1 MTIKNLSIFLFLVL
15 LNAGCSEIIKPVDTA
30 AEKQILY
37 LGNGTEPQD
46 LDPHVVTGVPES
58 KILMALLEG
67 LVIRHPN
74 GLSPLPGIAEKWN
87 VSNDGK
93 TYTFFLRDNAIWS
106 NGDPVTANDFVYSWR
121 RMLTPSLG
129 SKYPDMLYDVIGAE
143 DFNKGLLKDFS
154 KVGVKALDIGT
165 LEVSLR
171 NPAPYFLELLCH
183 YTTRPVHR
191 PTIEKFGEIDSL
203 GSQWTRPGNFVG
215 NGPFKLSSWEL
226 NKLLVVKKSLT
237 YWDADNVQLN
247 EIHFFPVDNAT
258 REDLMFRSGKLHVTS
273 TVPQEKIEVYKEKY
287 PENLKIDPYYGT
299 YYYRFNTNKE
309 PFDNKLVRQALS
321 LSIDRKQ
328 IVDKV
333 QKGGQAEAFSFTP
346 PDKNAF
352 YPSTKLEYDPVRARE
367 LLVQAGYEEGT
378 FPSFE
383 LLYNTSEGHQKLAQ
397 AIQQMWKKNLNVD
410 VTLTNT
416 DWKVYLSKMSIG
428 DFSVARAGWIGDY
441 VDPKSFLDMMVTGRG
456 NNQTG
461 WSSNRYDSLLLKG
474 ANSSSQEERFSFFDE
489 AEHILMDE
497 LPVLPIYT
505 YTRIYMLHPD
515 VQGWDSNLLDNH
527 PYQYL
532 SIRKNIK

>member
-106 NGDPVTANDFVYSWR
+106 NGDSVTANDFVYSWR

-309 PFDNKLVRQALS
+309 PFDDKLVRQALS

>member
-1 MTIKNLSIFLFLVL
+1 MTIKNLSIFLFLVF

>member
-15 LNAGCSEIIKPVDTA
+15 LSAGCSEIIKPVDTA

-106 NGDPVTANDFVYSWR
+106 NGDSVTANDFVYSWR

-309 PFDNKLVRQALS
+309 PFDDKLVRQALS

>member
-154 KVGVKALDIGT
+154 KVGVKALDVGT

>member
-15 LNAGCSEIIKPVDTA
+15 LSASCSEIIKPVDTA

-106 NGDPVTANDFVYSWR
+106 NGDLVTANDFVYSWR

-154 KVGVKALDIGT
+154 KVGVKALDAAT

-273 TVPQEKIEVYKEKY
+273 TVPQEKIEVYKKKY
-287 PENLKIDPYYGT
+287 PENLKIDPFYGT

-461 WSSNRYDSLLLKG
+461 WSSNQYDSLLLKG

-515 VQGWDSNLLDNH
+515 VEGWDSNLLDNH

-532 SIRKNIK
+532 SIRKNLK

>member
-15 LNAGCSEIIKPVDTA
+15 LSASCSEIIKPVDTA

-154 KVGVKALDIGT
+154 KVGVKALDAAT

-333 QKGGQAEAFSFTP
+333 QKGGQAVAFSFTP

-515 VQGWDSNLLDNH
+515 VEGWDSNLLDNH

-532 SIRKNIK
+532 SIRKNLK

>member
-474 ANSSSQEERFSFFDE
+474 ANSSFQEERFSFFDE

>member
-287 PENLKIDPYYGT
+287 PENLKIDPFYGT

-505 YTRIYMLHPD
+505 YTRIYMIHPD

>member
-1 MTIKNLSIFLFLVL
+1 MTIKNLSIFLFLVF

-505 YTRIYMLHPD
+505 YTRIYMIHPD

>member
-309 PFDNKLVRQALS
+309 PFDDKLVRQALS

-474 ANSSSQEERFSFFDE
+474 ANSSFQEERFSFFDE